1 MRKLLTKYL
10 ACLALCFCLICPK
23 GLSQLIASD
32 ENIVPNP
39 GFEDYRSNPIG
50 WFYNG
55 KHFTEVMKYW
65 HSPTSASPDVFGPKV
80 HVPQPWAEKGFGN
93 RTPHKGESMVGITVY
108 GCEEGKPHCR
118 EYLQVQLI
126 EPLVVGQQYY
136 VEFWASPLDKSIEIH
151 ELGAYFST
159 EAASSMTD
167 GLLPF
172 TPHIVSNARIGGH
185 RKHWHKIFGFF
196 EATEAANFLLIG
208 NFLTD
213 SLTTTSALYD
223 NHLPF
228 AYYYIDDVLVRKE
241 PPLLPV
247 PIDADDLSLIELEKG
262 KTIPLKNI
270 FFETDKAE
278 LLPRSFLELKKL
290 LQLMR
295 NHPHMAIEIRG
306 HTDIRG
312 STDYNEDLSLRRAR
326 SVVDFLK
333 ENGIEMERVS
343 YIGFGSSQPI
353 ASNEDEK
360 GRQLNRRVEFRI
372 VSMGN
377 Q

>member
-1 MRKLLTKYL
+1 MRKVHIRYL
-10 ACLALCFCLICPK
+10 ACFALCFCLTCPK
-23 GLSQLIASD
+23 GQSQLIASA

-39 GFEDYRSNPIG
+39 GFEAYRSHPIG

-65 HSPTSASPDVFGPKV
+65 HSPTSASPDVFGPQV
-80 HVPQPWAEKGFGN
+80 QVPQPWAEKGFGN
-93 RTPHKGESMVGITVY
+93 RVPYQGETMVGITVY

-136 VEFWASPLDKSIEIH
+136 VEFWASPLDKSIEIN
-151 ELGAYFST
+151 ELGASFLL
-159 EAASSMTD
+159 EAASSLTD
-167 GLLPF
+167 GPLPL
-172 TPHIVSNARIGGH
+172 TPQIFSNSRIGGH
-185 RKHWHKIFGFF
+185 RKHWHKISGYF
-196 EATEAANFLLIG
+196 EATEAADFLIIG
-208 NFLTD
+208 NFLPD
-213 SLTTTSALYD
+213 SLTTTYSNYD
-223 NHLPF
+223 NHYPF
-228 AYYYIDDVLVRKE
+228 AYYYIDAVLVRKE
-241 PPLLPV
+241 PPLLPI
-247 PIDADDLSLIELEKG
+247 PIDEDDLSLIELEKG
-262 KTIPLKNI
+262 KTIRLKNI

-290 LQLMR
+290 LQLMQK
-295 NHPHMAIEIRG
+295 HPHLVIEIRG

-312 STDYNEDLSLRRAR
+312 NADYNEDLSLRRAR

-333 ENGIEMERVS
+333 ENGVEMNRVS

-353 ASNEDEK
+353 ASNEDEQ

-372 VSMGN
+372 VSMEK
-377 Q
+377 